1 MYYLVSYQVQ
11 GSAPVVYVATVD
23 NLMATIDS
31 ALEESKASPVLVSQA
46 KSL

>member
-11 GSAPVVYVATVD
+11 GSAPVVYVASD
-23 NLMATIDS
+23 SNLMATIDS
-31 ALEESKASPVLVSQA
+31 ALEESKGSPVLVSQA

>member
-23 NLMATIDS
+23 NLMETIDS
-31 ALEESKASPVLVSQA
+31 AIEESKGSPVLVSQA
-46 KSL
+46 KAI